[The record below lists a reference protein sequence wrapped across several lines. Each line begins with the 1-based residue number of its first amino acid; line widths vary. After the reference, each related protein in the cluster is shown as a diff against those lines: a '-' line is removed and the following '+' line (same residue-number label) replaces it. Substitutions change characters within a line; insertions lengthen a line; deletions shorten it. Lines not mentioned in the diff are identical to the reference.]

1 MSPRQSEGILLKNF
15 ECIIAGEIDS
25 FSRFS
30 STDEGVTRLPFSVE
44 NERAIEY
51 IIGRL
56 NELGKDVY
64 VDEMGNVLTAGRSKD
79 FLGEKTIFCSHYDSV
94 PNGGKYD
101 GVAGVVFGILL
112 LQAVGEADRDRI
124 EVLAFN
130 CEESSLFGRPSI
142 GSKAFFE
149 GIELLE
155 NYETLIGEKD
165 TLISK
170 MRKADFKR
178 FSQIEKPYIGENT
191 RFVEIHVDQSEALS
205 KSETEIGV
213 VEKIAG
219 QRRLK
224 LSFKGETNHSSL
236 MKLSARRDSLVVAAS
251 TVLKVSE
258 LSETL
263 SSKEVVGTVT
273 RIVNTPNVMNMI
285 PGETDLMVDI
295 RGYSAKPLD
304 EFKLTLIDHC
314 RSKSN
319 EANVLFSAMEVATCE
334 PAVMEDPF
342 SKFLMKKL
350 LTNGVTFSLMNSVAW
365 HDIAEVSKYFP
376 SSLLL
381 LPNPSG
387 ASHSPVESMDL
398 VSFSKLLVAMIEV
411 FGGGHDASD

>member
-1 MSPRQSEGILLKNF
+1 MKNF
-15 ECIIAGEIDS
+15 ERTIAGEIDS
-25 FSRFS
+25 FSRYS
-30 STDEGVTRLPFSVE
+30 ATDEGVTRLPFSVE
-44 NERAIEY
+44 NERVIEY
-51 IIGRL
+51 MIGRL

-64 VDEMGNVLTAGRSKD
+64 VDEMGNVLTAGRNKD
-79 FLGEKTIFCSHYDSV
+79 FRGEKTVFCSHYDSV

-112 LQAVGEADRDRI
+112 LQEVDEADRDRM
-124 EVLAFN
+124 ELLAFN

-142 GSKAFFE
+142 GSKSFFE

-178 FSQIEKPYIGENT
+178 FSQIERPHIGENT
-191 RFVEIHVDQSEALS
+191 RFIEIHVDQSETLS
-205 KSETEIGV
+205 KRETEIGV

-236 MKLSARRDSLVVAAS
+236 MNLSVRRDSLVAAAS
-251 TVLKVSE
+251 AILKVSE
-258 LSETL
+258 LSGTL

-285 PGETDLMVDI
+285 PGETELMVDI
-295 RGYSAKPLD
+295 RGYSAKALD
-304 EFKLTLIDHC
+304 ELKRTLIDHC
-314 RSKSN
+314 GRKSS
-319 EANVLFSAMEVATCE
+319 EVNVLFSAMEVATCE
-334 PAVMEDPF
+334 PAIMEDSF
-342 SKFLMKKL
+342 SEFLMRKL
-350 LTNGVTFSLMNSVAW
+350 LINRVTFSRMNSAAW

-387 ASHSPVESMDL
+387 ASHSPTESMNL
-398 VSFSKLLVAMIEV
+398 VCFSKLLVAMIEI
-411 FGGGHDASD
+411 FGGGHHASD